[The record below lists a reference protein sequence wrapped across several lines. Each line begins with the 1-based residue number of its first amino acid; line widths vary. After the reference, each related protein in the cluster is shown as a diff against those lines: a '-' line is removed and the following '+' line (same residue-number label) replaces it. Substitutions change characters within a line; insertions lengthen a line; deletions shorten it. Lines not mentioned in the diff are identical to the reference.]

1 MAMVESRGSSS
12 SEALARRQALLGIV
26 PARGLPWW
34 PVTQLAVDLSKL
46 PPGLKLRVTDPAA
59 LENPEVQAQIRELI
73 ERIRVNPL
81 LGYYPHVKQTPFH
94 AHVTKIRTYLGGERS
109 GKTLAGV
116 LQDLIDAVD
125 TDVLP
130 PHLRPF
136 KIWQPPFYC
145 RIVTPDFGQGMGE
158 MLKTMQQWVPP
169 AQLYRGSWE
178 EAYSDKKHE
187 LMFANGSFFDF
198 MTCEQDV
205 SKFGGTSRH
214 RIHYDEEP
222 KGTKGEEI
230 REANVNRLVEY
241 RGDELFTFSPV
252 HGLGWT
258 YDSLWEAR
266 GEEVEPDVWVSPEM
280 ILVRADQDD
289 NPHLDEEGKREA
301 AEKIP
306 EHMQQA
312 RKSGYFVHAQGL
324 VYPMFDR
331 DLHVCEK
338 LSPEFVQGLDC
349 FESIDPGIQTTA
361 VIFGGFDSENR
372 LWIYDELYLH
382 DRWAVPENA
391 AQKILAKRA
400 EWGVNP
406 KRSIIDPAAQSRNVQ
421 TNIRTDKAYKEAGIR
436 VRAARSN
443 DVEAGVFEVMRR
455 LEHSREAE
463 VEKGVKVRQPFPL
476 LIAAENCKKL
486 LWEIGRYRQDPKDDG
501 SFGVVKKDD
510 HLADCVRYL
519 GPERPLLKRKRRPPN
534 SKIYRPGTAPAGRKR
549 LRRQG
554 APMGKYS

>member
-1 MAMVESRGSSS
+1 MS
-12 SEALARRQALLGIV
+12 ALEPI
-26 PARGLPWW
+26 
-34 PVTQLAVDLSKL
+34 DLSKL
-46 PPGLKLRVTDPAA
+46 PPGLKLRLRDPAA
-59 LENPEVQAQIRELI
+59 LERPEVQAQIRELI
-73 ERIRVNPL
+73 ERLRINPL
-81 LGYYPHVKQTPFH
+81 LRYYPHVKQTPFH
-94 AHVTKIRTYLGGERS
+94 AHACKIRVFLGGERS
-109 GKTLAGV
+109 GKSLSGV
-116 LQDLIDAVD
+116 SQDLIDAVD

-145 RIVTPDFGQGMGE
+145 RIVTPDFGRGMEE

-187 LMFANGSFFDF
+187 LMFANGSFFEF

-222 KGTKGEEI
+222 KGVKGEAI
-230 REANVNRLVEY
+230 REANVNRLVEF

-258 YDSLWEAR
+258 YDELWEER
-266 GEEVEPDVWVSPEM
+266 GEEVEPDVWVSPKM

-306 EHMQQA
+306 EHMRQA

-324 VYPMFDR
+324 VYPMFDQ
-331 DLHVCEK
+331 DVHTCEP
-338 LSPEFVQGLDC
+338 LSKEFVQGLDC
-349 FESIDPGIQTTA
+349 FEFIDPGIGTTA
-361 VIFGGFDSENR
+361 ILFAGFDSENR

-382 DRWAVPENA
+382 DRWCVPENA
-391 AQKILAKRA
+391 AEKIFAKRA
-400 EWGVNP
+400 EWGVKP
-406 KRSIIDPAAQSRNVQ
+406 KRSIIDPAAESRNVQ
-421 TNIRTDKAYKEAGIR
+421 TNVRTDKAYKNAGIR
-436 VRAARSN
+436 VRKAKSN
-443 DVEAGVFEVMRR
+443 DVETGCFEVMRR
-455 LEHSREAE
+455 FEHTREVE
-463 VEKGVKVRQPFPL
+463 VEKGVKARVPFPL
-476 LIAAENCKKL
+476 LIFSTVCKKT
-486 LWEIGRYRQDPKDDG
+486 LWERGRYRQEPKDDG

-510 HLADCVRYL
+510 HAMDALRY
-519 GPERPLLKRKRRPPN
+519 GCMERPLPKRKRKPPN
-534 SKIYRPGTAPAGRKR
+534 SQVYTPGTAPPASKRHRSGRAG
-549 LRRQG
+549 G
-554 APMGKYS
+554 PMGKFS